1 MKVIQTQIPMLS
13 LVSKVVHKAR
23 QPTAFG
29 ANIKVA
35 HVLKLSDA
43 KVENWFGFACEQVG
57 LWPSQ
62 THYQV
67 AK

>member
-43 KVENWFGFACEQVG
+43 KVENYENWFGFAGEQVG

-62 THYQV
+62 THY
-67 AK
+67 

>member
-1 MKVIQTQIPMLS
+1 MKVIQTPIPMLS

-35 HVLKLSDA
+35 DVLKLSDA
-43 KVENWFGFACEQVG
+43 KVEN
-57 LWPSQ
+57 
-62 THYQV
+62 
-67 AK
+67 

>member
-1 MKVIQTQIPMLS
+1 MLS

-35 HVLKLSDA
+35 DVLKLSDA
-43 KVENWFGFACEQVG
+43 KVENWFGFAGEIGEQVG